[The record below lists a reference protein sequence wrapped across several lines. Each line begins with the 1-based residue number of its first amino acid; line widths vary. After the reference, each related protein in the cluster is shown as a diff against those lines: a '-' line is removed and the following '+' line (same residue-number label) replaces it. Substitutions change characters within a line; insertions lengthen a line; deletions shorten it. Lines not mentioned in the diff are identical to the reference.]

1 MRVLAIVAIVIAL
14 MTMPA
19 QAQMGMGKEDQ
30 TGMDKGKRPPQRP
43 RPPGEHPVKAD
54 ENAYKDAL
62 KRIPQSHE
70 KHDPWKSVR

>member
-1 MRVLAIVAIVIAL
+1 MRVLAMVAIIAIAS
-14 MTMPA
+14 MTIPA
-19 QAQMGMGKEDQ
+19 YAQMGMGKEDQ
-30 TGMDKGKRPPQRP
+30 MGADKGRRPPP

-70 KHDPWKSVR
+70 KKDPWKSVR